1 MYATVNGLNYYDM
14 HDAVLQSASLMSRQF
29 TLVLDQVYIKA
40 EHPANRDIVTKRT
53 NDFRMVFDDVSSLS
67 LYEEGYELFDADMMP
82 YRKVEDR
89 KVKDEDVSYDLEHMA
104 GCEVDEALV
113 EQLEDGI
120 HFTLRLLVEDHTWRI
135 EVNARGSHE
144 SFARFMSL

>member
-67 LYEEGYELFDADMMP
+67 LYEEGYELFDADMKP
-82 YRKVEDR
+82 YRSSTR
-89 KVKDEDVSYDLEHMA
+89 TM
-104 GCEVDEALV
+104 
-113 EQLEDGI
+113 
-120 HFTLRLLVEDHTWRI
+120 WRCLMPWD
-135 EVNARGSHE
+135 A
-144 SFARFMSL
+144 AM